1 MYAPHAPGKGR
12 FAGEIALNPKSIV
25 LVAYAV
31 VSFLSGVADQYFYPG
46 VAHPPTSFAYMVV
59 GILLIFAWY
68 RLDADQRGFRR
79 SIGLNVGVIGFAI
92 IGLPYYLFRSRG
104 AKRGCIATVV
114 ALAFCVASV
123 LLTGAGMYVAYYY
136 LQA

>member
-1 MYAPHAPGKGR
+1 
-12 FAGEIALNPKSIV
+12 
-25 LVAYAV
+25 
-31 VSFLSGVADQYFYPG
+31 
-46 VAHPPTSFAYMVV
+46 MVV

-68 RLDADQRGFRR
+68 RLDADQRGFHR

-92 IGLPYYLFRSRG
+92 VGLPYYLFRSRG
-104 AKRGCIATVV
+104 AKRGFIATVV

-123 LLTGAGMYVAYYY
+123 MLTGAGMYVAYYY